1 MRTCDPK
8 RSQQILE
15 AAAQL
20 FSRRHYHEVRMED
33 IADQA
38 KVAKGTLYRYFDDKE
53 DLYLALAVHGLQRL
67 LEESQGKL
75 TAPGE
80 PADVLRAFLVNIV
93 RFYEANP
100 YFLELIQ
107 RSEMSGSQ
115 TFLSALHTIRQ
126 QYVHLL
132 TNVISRLRH
141 SGRQVAHPEWATLA
155 LLGTIRGML
164 RMLPQPWPAEL
175 PDWIHRQ
182 FLHGLFQGPA
192 SAS

>member
-1 MRTCDPK
+1 
-8 RSQQILE
+8 
-15 AAAQL
+15 
-20 FSRRHYHEVRMED
+20 MED

-80 PADVLRAFLVNIV
+80 PTDVLHAFLVNIV

-107 RSEMSGSQ
+107 RSEMAGSQ
-115 TFLSALHTIRQ
+115 TFLSALQTIRQ
-126 QYVHLL
+126 QYIHLL
-132 TNVISRLRH
+132 TNVISRITCD
-141 SGRQVAHPEWATLA
+141 GQPIEHPEWATLA
-155 LLGTIRGML
+155 LLGLVRGML

-182 FLHGLFQGPA
+182 FLHGLLGTPPGT
-192 SAS
+192 SA

>member
-1 MRTCDPK
+1 
-8 RSQQILE
+8 
-15 AAAQL
+15 
-20 FSRRHYHEVRMED
+20 MED
-33 IADQA
+33 IALQA

-53 DLYLALAVHGLQRL
+53 DLYLALAVHGMQRL

-80 PADVLRAFLVNIV
+80 PAVILRAFLVNVV
-93 RFYEANP
+93 RFYEKNP

-115 TFLSALHTIRQ
+115 TFLSALDTIRK

-132 TNVISRLRH
+132 TNLIARIDHAGKL
-141 SGRQVAHPEWATLA
+141 VARPEWATLA

-182 FLHGLFQGPA
+182 FMHGLFHAPTDA
-192 SAS
+192 S